1 METRYIQIPRGAFV
15 GSEQRPIYGYKTVRA
30 KCLKGLAVHK
40 ANKGHRWKWMLTHE
54 ASGLC
59 LEMLGAMTQKQ
70 ALDNMRRATDI
81 DFDWSAPRDSVIE
94 GLKTRREVFDA
105 LRAIANHD

>member
-1 METRYIQIPRGAFV
+1 METRDIQVPQGAFV
-15 GSEQRPIYGYKTVRA
+15 GPDQQPIYGYKTVPA
-30 KCLKGLAVHK
+30 KCLKGLCVHK
-40 ANKGHRWKWMLTHE
+40 ANRGHRWKWMLTHE

-70 ALDNMRRATDI
+70 AIEHMRRATDI
-81 DFDWSAPRDSVIE
+81 DFDWTAPRDAVIE
-94 GLKTRREVFDA
+94 RLKTRRAVFDA